1 MFVSQTMIIYTLKL
15 IRNIYTVHLVIKLC
29 VVKMINTANQFK
41 FIEVK
46 MLYTNLWKNCLK
58 RLNIVNILL
67 NTNSTSHEK

>member
-1 MFVSQTMIIYTLKL
+1 MFVSQTMFIYTLEL
-15 IRNIYTVHLVIKLC
+15 IKNIQTVHLVIKLC

-41 FIEVK
+41 FKEVK
-46 MLYTNLWKNCLK
+46 MLYTNLWEKCLK